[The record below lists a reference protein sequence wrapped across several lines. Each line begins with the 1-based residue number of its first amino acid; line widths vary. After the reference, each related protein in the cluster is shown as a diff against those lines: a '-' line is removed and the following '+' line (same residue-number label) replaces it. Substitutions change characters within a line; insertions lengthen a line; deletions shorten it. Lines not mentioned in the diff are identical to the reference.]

1 MSTVAVIDIGTQ
13 STNLLVTT
21 EHSELARIVT
31 ATRLGEGLDVSQ
43 SLSDA
48 AMSRTIDAISSH
60 TLIAHQHHADT
71 IMLVGTAACRRATNI
86 ADFVSLVRTQ
96 TGLDLT
102 VIDGHQEASYSFVGA
117 LVGLPEIDGSTLVI
131 DIGGGSTEFSIGR
144 RTPEHTASINHGA
157 VVVTEREI
165 LHDPPRP
172 EELINA
178 IGAVQDDLEEVTRS
192 IPQLLTADRVVGTAG
207 SIVTIAAVELGLI
220 DFDDRSLHG
229 FELTRDAA
237 EDVFRTLAT
246 ERLSD
251 RMHNPGLPR
260 ARADI
265 IVAGCCVL
273 VGVMRRLRLDSLVV
287 STHNLLDGIAAE
299 VFDPR

>member
-1 MSTVAVIDIGTQ
+1 MSTAAIIDVGTQ
-13 STNLLVTT
+13 STNLLVATQ
-21 EHSELARIVT
+21 HSELARIVT
-31 ATRLGEGLDVSQ
+31 ATRLGEGLNFSQ
-43 SLSDA
+43 SLSDE
-48 AMSRTIDAISSH
+48 AMSRTINAISSH
-60 TLIAHQHHADT
+60 ADIARQHNSDT
-71 IMLVGTAACRRATNI
+71 IKIVGTAACRQAINCS
-86 ADFVSLVRTQ
+86 DFVSRVRTQ
-96 TGLDLT
+96 TGLDLI
-102 VIDGHQEASYSFVGA
+102 VIDGQQEATYSFVGS
-117 LVGLPEIDGSTLVI
+117 LVRLPAIDGTSLVI
-131 DIGGGSTEFSIGR
+131 DIGGGSTEFTIGHR
-144 RTPEHTASINHGA
+144 IPQQTASINHGA

-207 SIVTIAAVELGLI
+207 SIVTIAAVELGLV
-220 DFDDRSLHG
+220 DFDDGRLHG
-229 FELTRDAA
+229 FELTREAA

-251 RMHNPGLPR
+251 RIHNPGLPR

-273 VGVMRRLRLDSLVV
+273 VGIMRRLHLDSLVV
-287 STHNLLDGIAAE
+287 STRNLLDGVALE
-299 VFDPR
+299 VLNSQ